1 MHSVPRSPEP
11 DFIPPLWA
19 DNLGWDDIAPADRRR
34 IRQALAGDFQFLC
47 GYCERPCREF
57 EGRSGSND
65 EGTTDHFRPRSLFPH
80 LWLEWLNLV
89 YSWHRCNQSKGNRW
103 PGRGVQ
109 SVDGELVAEDSRY
122 VPPNEY
128 VNPSNPS
135 AIEGQ
140 REAREYFDY
149 DTETG
154 QINPSER
161 VDDAEWSKARRTIFD
176 IDLND
181 RKLPENDEGHL
192 WNRRLRQRDLLLR
205 NLSAVENFDAR
216 VNLLFEFMGEDKPF
230 SGFLFAYVRKRFPA
244 FGELF
249 G

>member
-11 DFIPPLWA
+11 DFFPGLRSTHSH
-19 DNLGWDDIAPADRRR
+19 WDSLTPDDRRQ
-34 IRQALAGDFQFLC
+34 IRRELDDEFQHLC
-47 GYCERPCREF
+47 GYCERLCQEPRN
-57 EGRSGSND
+57 RSDATD
-65 EGTTDHFRPRSLFPH
+65 EGTTDHFRPRSLSPE
-80 LWLEWLNLV
+80 LSLDWLSLV
-89 YSWHRCNQSKGNRW
+89 YTCHRCNQAKGNRW
-103 PGRGVQ
+103 PGNGGETIDVQ
-109 SVDGELVAEDSRY
+109 LTAEDGRY
-122 VPPNEY
+122 SKPNGY
-128 VNPSNPS
+128 VNPS

>member
-11 DFIPPLWA
+11 DYFPRLRSSHSHWN
-19 DNLGWDDIAPADRRR
+19 NLSRDDRRQ
-34 IRQALAGDFQFLC
+34 IRRALDDEFHHLC
-47 GYCERPCREF
+47 GYCERPCQEPWD
-57 EGRSGSND
+57 RSGATD
-65 EGTTDHFRPRSLFPH
+65 EGTTDHFRPRSWSRFPE
-80 LWLEWLNLV
+80 LSLDWLNLV
-89 YSWHRCNQSKGNRW
+89 YACHRCNQTKGDRW
-103 PGRGVQ
+103 PGHGGQ
-109 SVDGELVAEDSRY
+109 SVDERLAAEDGRY
-122 VPPNEY
+122 VTPDGY
-128 VNPSNPS
+128 VNPS

-154 QINPSER
+154 QISPSER
-161 VDDAEWSKARRTIFD
+161 LDATDWSKARRTIFD

-181 RKLPENDEGHL
+181 QDLPENDERHL

-205 NLSAVENFDAR
+205 NLNAVEDFDAR
-216 VNLLFEFMGEDKPF
+216 VNIFFEFMEPDKPF
-230 SGFLFAYVRKRFPA
+230 SGFIFAYVRKRFPS